1 MDNWQPSKSTSLLLK
16 AKASLRR
23 IPLNGSTLYNS
34 IIELFGNLI
43 SLDLYY
49 HVVPDMQ
56 KGAPLAFEDDEN
68 NKVSYS
74 NSLENRVVKNYV
86 I

>member
-1 MDNWQPSKSTSLLLK
+1 MTF
-16 AKASLRR
+16 
-23 IPLNGSTLYNS
+23 
-34 IIELFGNLI
+34 IELFGNLI

-86 I
+86 L